1 VAALPWRRSGGS
13 ARAQLWPPA
22 HGWRRG
28 LAVGADGRILGLSR
42 PKSDGPVVLRGIDPA
57 GSQAEDLAEIAVPP
71 SPSGATL
78 AGRWDLE
85 HAQLLLALPSG
96 SLAITAPADY
106 WLVRFAAGP
115 GLEPAR

>member
-1 VAALPWRRSGGS
+1 M
-13 ARAQLWPPA
+13 
-22 HGWRRG
+22 
-28 LAVGADGRILGLSR
+28 
-42 PKSDGPVVLRGIDPA
+42 LRGIDPA